1 MACDIGDLESIDL
14 GSLAI
19 GASNVSVRRQ
29 RPMRQ
34 NSAIPGR
41 AMRCSA
47 VNSYQAIPMPSLDFN
62 EGNHRTDQ
70 MCGSNVHPNPVAQV
84 ATKPAPQQG
93 YCPMDAQTSP
103 MSALG
108 FLTDKTIE
116 RFFPQQ
122 IDEKLFNCGNQ
133 FINSTGASNNMQ
145 AVRQHNMNNA
155 PAYPAMSN
163 QNKFSSERAYHRN
176 FYQHAPN
183 NTMNKAMFHQ
193 RAFPH
198 PNASNHPCVKME
210 WNGFNPDHQLPVFD
224 NYSKPLMPM
233 QLYGGRERNPMDG
246 SVSPTSVGLN
256 NHTGEKCRA
265 SPDSVGLSSTG
276 SSYSG
281 SESDGLHPGQCP
293 PSPPPPPR
301 IYKPCFVCGDKS
313 SGYHYGVASCEGC
326 KGFFR
331 RSVQK
336 NMQYTCHR
344 NKQCLI
350 NKSTRSRCQYCR
362 LQKCIQAGMLR
373 ESVRNDRNKKRGKEK
388 EGKSDQNGVDEP
400 SCSPEIEALVTSV
413 HKFHVETFPLSSDL
427 KKYQIPSPPVVKE
440 TGAKTDS
447 NLWEKFAE
455 LSTKCIVKIVEFAKG
470 IPGFQDFTIA
480 DQITLLKCA
489 CLEVLFLRICSRF
502 SPEHDT
508 MTFSDGLTLT
518 RKQMRVCGFG
528 PITEQ
533 VFSFAQSL
541 HPLNADA
548 TEIGLLSAICLVSA
562 DRVDLEEPDKVELLQ
577 ESLVEG
583 LKYYARKRRP
593 HTPQVFPKLIIKI
606 SDLRSISLKGAD
618 RVVTVKTEI
627 PCGAMPP
634 LMSEMLENDEVE

>member
-1 MACDIGDLESIDL
+1 METVESVDSSVDSRSHMESSQTLQRKSSIDSQATTAESL
-14 GSLAI
+14 GSPSPRILLSPSPQPLPFFPHYTAQFY
-19 GASNVSVRRQ
+19 GLGTSESPKHFKSASSASNMSSHPSVSASQ
-29 RPMRQ
+29 SDYHKQFMSQALSMAMMPPSFPPSYGIGGY
-34 NSAIPGR
+34 NSAVDIQGFLISAAAQAMSAALKPHALNSNSPPSAQSSWKLPPTSGTASPVGNYLHKSHTSSGR
-41 AMRCSA
+41 GADR
-47 VNSYQAIPMPSLDFN
+47 LN
-62 EGNHRTDQ
+62 EVDC
-70 MCGSNVHPNPVAQV
+70 MPNPSHFNGTANHGQEN
-84 ATKPAPQQG
+84 AKRRK
-93 YCPMDAQTSP
+93 
-103 MSALG
+103 MSEMR
-108 FLTDKTIE
+108 D
-116 RFFPQQ
+116 
-122 IDEKLFNCGNQ
+122 
-133 FINSTGASNNMQ
+133 
-145 AVRQHNMNNA
+145 
-155 PAYPAMSN
+155 
-163 QNKFSSERAYHRN
+163 
-176 FYQHAPN
+176 
-183 NTMNKAMFHQ
+183 
-193 RAFPH
+193 
-198 PNASNHPCVKME
+198 
-210 WNGFNPDHQLPVFD
+210 
-224 NYSKPLMPM
+224 
-233 QLYGGRERNPMDG
+233 GGRERNPIES

-413 HKFHVETFPLSSDL
+413 HKFHVETFPLSSEL
-427 KKYQIPSPPVVKE
+427 KKYQIPSPPIVKD
-440 TGAKTDS
+440 TSAKTDS